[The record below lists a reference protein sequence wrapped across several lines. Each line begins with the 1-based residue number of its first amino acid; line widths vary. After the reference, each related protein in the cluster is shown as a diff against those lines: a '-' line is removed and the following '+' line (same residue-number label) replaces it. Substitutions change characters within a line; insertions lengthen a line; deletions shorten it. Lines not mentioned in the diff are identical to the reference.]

1 MQFKNQEAIDKR
13 YITNKHV
20 EQLIAQLNPSI
31 FKVKIAGKSVLDKN
45 IYQINFGSGSY
56 KIMLWSQMHGNE
68 STTTRAVFQFLN
80 DINNGLHKHYLSYF
94 NFIFIPIL
102 NPDGAEAYTRV
113 NANKVDLNRDSKNLS
128 QQEAILLRKVHD
140 FFKPD
145 LALNMH
151 DQRSI
156 FSVGDSNNCATLSFL
171 APSYND

>member
-68 STTTRAVFQFLN
+68 STTTRAVF
-80 DINNGLHKHYLSYF
+80 K
-94 NFIFIPIL
+94 
-102 NPDGAEAYTRV
+102 
-113 NANKVDLNRDSKNLS
+113 
-128 QQEAILLRKVHD
+128 
-140 FFKPD
+140 
-145 LALNMH
+145 
-151 DQRSI
+151 
-156 FSVGDSNNCATLSFL
+156 
-171 APSYND
+171 